1 MSLVENLESAPLPEG
16 AADGFEERLAGPGGA
31 KFYRECRTRLMEA
44 EVVVRRELAKGVSRA
59 EADRLNA
66 LLSALGQS
74 IVLLEDVWRDVSA
87 NG

>member
-1 MSLVENLESAPLPEG
+1 MSLIENLESAPLPEG

-31 KFYRECRTRLMEA
+31 KFYRECRTRLIEA
-44 EVVVRRELAKGVSRA
+44 EVVIRRELAKGVSRA
-59 EADRLNA
+59 EAERLNA